1 MENNQ
6 NAVDSSFSDASLPV
20 ELLTT
25 SAVEVFDDF
34 FAPDWASSALLT
46 WTPTFQTNEPIKI
59 TSRICSKVFQSLNL
73 SQSLQYY
80 ASNRSC
86 KYNSEYIHL
95 SQICASLHMTRC
107 TPGVMSIITYLQW
120 NSQKNRVARSM
131 ASSCRGSLCDGFAGL
146 WASNMWQSWSVASF
160 GHYLDVS
167 SLSVLHSKKW
177 FTTHQ
182 KTPAKRFLGVEG
194 MVTDWYTR
202 RKREIAVEVGW
213 GGHMYTVCIL
223 VTYADARHK

>member
-95 SQICASLHMTRC
+95 SQFSASLHMTRC
-107 TPGVMSIITYLQW
+107 TPGFMSIMSLTCNGTSPKKGLLAAW
-120 NSQKNRVARSM
+120 PPVAEA
-131 ASSCRGSLCDGFAGL
+131 ASAMGCGIVGIKY
-146 WASNMWQSWSVASF
+146 VAILVSGIL

-177 FTTHQ
+177 FTTDQ

-194 MVTDWYTR
+194 MVTD
-202 RKREIAVEVGW
+202 
-213 GGHMYTVCIL
+213 
-223 VTYADARHK
+223 

>member
-6 NAVDSSFSDASLPV
+6 NAVDSSFSDASLQV

-34 FAPDWASSALLT
+34 FSPDWASSALPLLT

-80 ASNRSC
+80 ASNWSC

-95 SQICASLHMTRC
+95 SQICASLQMTRC
-107 TPGVMSIITYLQW
+107 TPGGMSIMSLTC
-120 NSQKNRVARSM
+120 NGTSQKKGCSPHGLQLQRQPLRWVCGIVGIKNVAILVS
-131 ASSCRGSLCDGFAGL
+131 GIL
-146 WASNMWQSWSVASF
+146 WA
-160 GHYLDVS
+160 
-167 SLSVLHSKKW
+167 LSQCI
-177 FTTHQ
+177 F
-182 KTPAKRFLGVEG
+182 
-194 MVTDWYTR
+194 
-202 RKREIAVEVGW
+202 
-213 GGHMYTVCIL
+213 TVCSAFQYGSQQTKKHQQNECL
-223 VTYADARHK
+223 VSKAW

>member
-95 SQICASLHMTRC
+95 SQFSASLHMTRC
-107 TPGVMSIITYLQW
+107 TPGVMSITSLTC
-120 NSQKNRVARSM
+120 NGTPPKKRVARRM

-146 WASNMWQSWSVASF
+146 WASNVWQSWSVASL
-160 GHYLDVS
+160 GTISMYLHC
-167 SLSVLHSKKW
+167 LFCIPKW
-177 FTTHQ
+177 FKADQ

-194 MVTDWYTR
+194 MVTD
-202 RKREIAVEVGW
+202 
-213 GGHMYTVCIL
+213 
-223 VTYADARHK
+223 

>member
-95 SQICASLHMTRC
+95 SQFSASLHMTRC
-107 TPGVMSIITYLQW
+107 TPGFMSIMSLTCNGTPQKKGCSPHGLQLQRQPLRW
-120 NSQKNRVARSM
+120 VCGIVGIQNVAILVS
-131 ASSCRGSLCDGFAGL
+131 GIL
-146 WASNMWQSWSVASF
+146 WA
-160 GHYLDVS
+160 
-167 SLSVLHSKKW
+167 LSRCI
-177 FTTHQ
+177 F
-182 KTPAKRFLGVEG
+182 
-194 MVTDWYTR
+194 
-202 RKREIAVEVGW
+202 
-213 GGHMYTVCIL
+213 TVCSAFQNGSKQTKKHQQNDFLVSKAWWWIDIL
-223 VTYADARHK
+223 EGKGK